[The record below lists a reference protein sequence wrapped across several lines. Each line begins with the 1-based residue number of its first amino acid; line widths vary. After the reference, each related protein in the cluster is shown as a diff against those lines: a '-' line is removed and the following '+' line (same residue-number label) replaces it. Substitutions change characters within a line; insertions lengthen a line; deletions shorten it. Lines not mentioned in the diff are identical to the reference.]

1 MDLFIALGAAIDRL
15 DPDITA
21 FLDHFSDGHMP
32 LRLSLAI
39 IGAALVLLAVL
50 IAWGASAWLRI
61 ARLRRTLR
69 ALGTGGDFARNFR
82 RIDAALQH
90 SVFAASW
97 RDYRECLKTA
107 EARVLYARR
116 PDEYLGLQAIPSWAF
131 PTRFFAAAHGYF
143 VGIGLLFTFIG
154 LVAALK
160 FAASGVTS
168 TDVATAKEA
177 LNGLLSAASFKFMTS
192 IAGLGCS
199 LFLSVAARSV
209 TYAIEGAAQGLC
221 AELERNMAPLV
232 SESLAYDQLAATR
245 EQSALLTK
253 IGAGL
258 GAVPAGAAVQAPAVD
273 AAVAQDG
280 LKQVLGDF
288 LTEMRGTAGVEMKQL
303 AGKLADVG
311 TAIAQMQTHI
321 GASGQVFAD
330 RMSLAA
336 NHLVGASATLGED
349 VEARV
354 AKLGARIDALGESFA
369 RGEAVFAGAAE
380 KASRGMMDSLK
391 SAGDEAARGVGQAT
405 KALLLTA
412 DELARRLGGVIGGFD
427 QVNGGIRDQAESMR
441 DIVGSLEGAKRALD
455 QSAESWMQSAAPIAA
470 SVEQSKQVASE
481 LRVVADRVG
490 AAQRDMAEMGRAVAQ
505 LSEKAS
511 SVWDNYRSRFEKVDS
526 ELEAVFERL
535 QGGTRAFGKEVMDFV
550 GKLDRSL
557 AEGMQALSVGTEEL
571 REVAEMLAGDT
582 KRKAA

>member
-39 IGAALVLLAVL
+39 IGAALLLLAVL
-50 IAWGASAWLRI
+50 IGWGASAWLRI
-61 ARLRRTLR
+61 ARLRRCVR
-69 ALGTGGDFARNFR
+69 EAGTGAEFARNFR
-82 RIDAALQH
+82 RIDAALLQ
-90 SVFAASW
+90 SIFGAAW
-97 RDYRECLKTA
+97 TDYRECLKTT
-107 EARVLYARR
+107 EGRVLYARR
-116 PDEYLGLQAIPSWAF
+116 PDEYLGLAGIESRAF
-131 PTRFFAAAHGYF
+131 PNRFFAAAHGYF

-221 AELERNMAPLV
+221 AELERNMAPLIT
-232 SESLAYDQLAATR
+232 ESLAYDQLAATR
-245 EQSALLTK
+245 EQSALLAK

-258 GAVPAGAAVQAPAVD
+258 GAVPAGTAQGPAVD
-273 AAVAQDG
+273 AAAAQDG
-280 LKQVLGDF
+280 LKQVLGEF
-288 LTEMRGTAGVEMKQL
+288 LAEMRGTAGVEMKQL

-321 GASGQVFAD
+321 GASGQAFAD

-349 VEARV
+349 VEARI
-354 AKLGARIDALGESFA
+354 AKLGERIDALGESFA

-441 DIVGSLEGAKRALD
+441 GIVGSLEGAKRALD

-470 SVEQSKQVASE
+470 SVEQSKQVAGE

-550 GKLDRSL
+550 GKLDKSL